1 MEDPQQKPPEP
12 EHKTF
17 EQIHPTL
24 KTPSLESSSL
34 PTPPTAPLSHGVLP
48 SAPPNNSSSGAQ
60 HLFQKDQLYALYAT
74 LGLLGVSVVPGLIS
88 KLFFVPNIADTP
100 LGALIWIWFL
110 GVLVGAVLVT
120 GSFLRGLFRIPKDH
134 GHMVLSSVVL
144 FLILLLVGGGTCAI
158 NVFSLSAR

>member
-24 KTPSLESSSL
+24 KTPTLPSSF
-34 PTPPTAPLSHGVLP
+34 PTASVAPSPLNG
-48 SAPPNNSSSGAQ
+48 SSSGAQ
-60 HLFQKDQLYALYAT
+60 PLFQKDQLYALYAT
-74 LGLLGVSVVPGLIS
+74 LGLFGVSVIPGLAS
-88 KLFFVPNIADTP
+88 KLFFIPTIVNTAFGG
-100 LGALIWIWFL
+100 LLFVWFL
-110 GVLVGAVLVT
+110 GVLVGAVLVM

-134 GHMVLSSVVL
+134 GHMIFSSAIL

-158 NVFSLSAR
+158 NIFSLSGQL